1 MNLIAVFLFLSKK
14 LCSSQNVKVI
24 QNSQTLKIL
33 KQYIYTNFTP
43 KFHMQRS
50 YTKSLILMHF
60 IVVIY
65 GFTAIIGKLIYM
77 NALQMVWYR
86 MLFATISL
94 FLFIKWKKVNLSIA
108 KKDILK
114 LIGIG
119 LVVAIHWIT
128 FFGAIKISN
137 ISVTLGIMASGTLF
151 ASIFEPIFFKQKVNL
166 LETLLGI
173 FIVIGLYLI
182 FSYEI
187 HFIKGIIVAII
198 SSVLATLFTILNKS
212 YTHKFPPTLISFY
225 EMSGGFLGITLYL
238 FATQQFNTQL
248 LQPSL
253 SDIIY
258 VMILGI
264 ICTAFAFAVSVDVM
278 KELSAYNVIL
288 AVNMEPVYGIILAY
302 FIFGES
308 EYMSGGFYLGTIVIL
323 LSVFLYPT
331 IKVKAKNK

>member
-1 MNLIAVFLFLSKK
+1 MG
-14 LCSSQNVKVI
+14 
-24 QNSQTLKIL
+24 
-33 KQYIYTNFTP
+33 
-43 KFHMQRS
+43 RS
-50 YTKSLILMHF
+50 YSKSLVLMHF

-65 GFTAIIGKLIYM
+65 GFTAIIGKLIDM

-86 MLFATISL
+86 MLFAAISL
-94 FLFIKWKKVNLSIA
+94 LIYIKWKKINLSIN
-108 KKDILK
+108 KKDIAK

-151 ASIFEPIFFKQKVNL
+151 ASILEPLFFKLKFNW
-166 LETLLGI
+166 LETLIGV

-187 HFIKGIIVAII
+187 HFIKGIVVAII
-198 SSVLATLFTILNKS
+198 SSILATLFTILNKS
-212 YTHKFPPTLISFY
+212 YTHKFSPTLISFY
-225 EMSGGFLGITLYL
+225 EMAGGFLGITIYL
-238 FATQQFNTQL
+238 LASQQFNGEL
-248 LQPSL
+248 LTPGL
-253 SDIIY
+253 HDIIY
-258 VMILGI
+258 VIILGV

-288 AVNMEPVYGIILAY
+288 AVNMEPIYGIILAY

-331 IKVKAKNK
+331 IKAKAKNRKLKSA